1 MGKDEFRITDDNYDT
16 NNSQI
21 DEFTQANLFISVELD
36 LPLPIPKGEGPEE
49 TRAMNH
55 LEEISSGLIR
65 EDNSFICTDNGNIVY
80 LKMITPEKLRINVG
94 DIVKPAQVMQKEEL
108 PDWLERKINFG
119 REIKFNY
126 PEGYYQVVK
135 IEEDWDEIVVVSLS
149 TGARRRASIHC
160 WIKIGYA
167 GVLEIEES

>member
-1 MGKDEFRITDDNYDT
+1 MMDEKD
-16 NNSQI
+16 
-21 DEFTQANLFISVELD
+21 QANLFISVELD
-36 LPLPIPKGEGPEE
+36 LPIPIPEGEGPEE

-65 EDNSFICTDNGNIVY
+65 EDNSFICTDNGEIVY
-80 LKMITPEKLRINVG
+80 LKMITPEKLKINVG

-108 PDWLERKINFG
+108 PDWLERKIDCG

-126 PEGYYQVVK
+126 PEGYYQV
-135 IEEDWDEIVVVSLS
+135 IEVEDDGDEIVLVSLV
-149 TGARRRASIHC
+149 TGERRCGSIHC

-167 GVLEIEES
+167 GVLEIEEKQEK